1 MKNKLYLLLTLAVTF
16 VLAIAVR
23 DDFIRFLLGFEVLL
37 TLALLADRWA
47 LKQGVTARLRLPE
60 GIGVKDTPFA
70 VEVGLENAGLLPAP
84 EVRVEVW
91 CRDEYTGRT
100 EGLSGAAMLD
110 SRGQATL
117 RFTLDCA
124 HCGRLSFR
132 LGRVQV
138 WDHLG
143 VFAAKCR
150 TAGGVQQ
157 VSVLPPVPGGGET
170 LSGGQAWQSGEG
182 EGLSRRPGDDPGDT
196 YDIREFREGD
206 AVRRIHWKLSAKTDE
221 LMVRDF
227 GRPMER
233 TTLVLLDLRAEE
245 RPDRAAW
252 DRFLERVAQVSAG
265 LLAGGFAHE
274 VIWYQPEGAGRCAM
288 SVSNERELQWML
300 CPLVGA
306 STYKGDEIGEEEQ
319 DTTEQDRAVIRIGL
333 TGEARRT
340 GGAER

>member
-1 MKNKLYLLLTLAVTF
+1 MRNKLYLLLTLAVTF
-16 VLAIAVR
+16 VLAVAVR

-47 LKQGVTARLRLPE
+47 LKRSVTARLRLPE
-60 GIGVKDTPFA
+60 QIGAKDTPFA
-70 VEVGLENAGLLPAP
+70 VEVALENAGLLPAP
-84 EVRVEVW
+84 EVRVEVL
-91 CRDEYTGRT
+91 CRDELTGRT
-100 EGLSGAAMLD
+100 EGLSGVAMLD
-110 SRGQATL
+110 SRGRAAL
-117 RFTLDCA
+117 RFTMDCA
-124 HCGRLSFR
+124 HCGVLSFR

-150 TAGGVQQ
+150 AAGGIQQ
-157 VSVLPPVPGGGET
+157 VFVLPPVTGGEEA
-170 LSGGQAWQSGEG
+170 LSGGQAWQPGEG
-182 EGLSRRPGDDPGDT
+182 EGVSRRPGDDPGDT
-196 YDIREFREGD
+196 YDIRVFREGD
-206 AVRRIHWKLSAKTDE
+206 AVRRIHWKLSAKTEE

-233 TTLVLLDLRAEE
+233 ITLVLLDLRAEE
-245 RPDRAAW
+245 RPDRDTW
-252 DRFLERVAQVSAG
+252 DRFLQRVAQVSAG

-306 STYKGDEIGEEEQ
+306 STYKGDEIGEAEQ
-319 DTTEQDRAVIRIGL
+319 ETTEQDRAVIRLSL
-333 TGEARRT
+333 TGEAHRT